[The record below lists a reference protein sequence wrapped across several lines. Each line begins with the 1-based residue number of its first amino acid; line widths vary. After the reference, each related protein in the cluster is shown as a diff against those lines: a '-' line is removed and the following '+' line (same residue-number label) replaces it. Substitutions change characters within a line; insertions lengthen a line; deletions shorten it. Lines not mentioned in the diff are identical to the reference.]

1 MITRHQLDW
10 NLKKNFL
17 RVPVGTHI
25 VQTSRSKSSSHSLV
39 LGQEC
44 EFWRLDKLLLAIRAD
59 DLGLVEIPFV
69 CPRVE
74 L

>member
-1 MITRHQLDW
+1 M
-10 NLKKNFL
+10 L
-17 RVPVGTHI
+17 R
-25 VQTSRSKSSSHSLV
+25 
-39 LGQEC
+39 QER
-44 EFWRLDKLLLAIRAD
+44 EFWRLDELLLAIRAN